1 MFFKPEYILILGF
14 TIIVDYF
21 AAIWIEQET
30 DAKRKQLFLILSLVA
45 NLGVLAAFKYYNFFN
60 KNLSLATHYFGYKN
74 PLLFLKIAL
83 PLGLSFHTFQAMS
96 YTIEVYRGNY
106 KAERHFGLYALY
118 VMFYPQLVAGPIER
132 PQQVLPQLKT
142 PHRFE
147 YDKVVSG
154 LRLML
159 WGMFKKVVIADQIS
173 TAIDPIF
180 DHPSRNTGVSVWMAV
195 VLFTF
200 QIYYDFSGY
209 SDIAVGSARVMGI
222 NLMRNFNHPYRA
234 KSITEFWR
242 RWHMSF
248 SSWIRDYL
256 YIPLGGN
263 KVKPERMYLNL
274 MIVFVAVGLW
284 HGAKWPMIVY
294 GFVNGIYVVFGL
306 ITQNIRKKIW
316 SFTGIPKLAS
326 VNTFFQVAT
335 TFFLVC
341 VARVLFRSEC
351 MLQVRQLYGKML
363 HLPTELN
370 KVYQHKIAFANLLP
384 DASNYPILIAIA
396 LWIGF
401 ASCIH
406 RIQEKWNINDL
417 LYSMPR
423 TVRWASYLLILIT
436 IFLYGATNNQHFI
449 YFQF

>member
-60 KNLSLATHYFGYKN
+60 KNLSIATHYFGYKN

-284 HGAKWPMIVY
+284 HGAKWPMIAY

-351 MLQVRQLYGKML
+351 MLQSHQIYSKMIKAFI
-363 HLPTELN
+363 EL
-370 KVYQHKIAFANLLP
+370 KYVYQSRLHILSLFPKKEFW
-384 DASNYPILIAIA
+384 PIWIAI
-396 LWIGF
+396 LCWILF
-401 ASCIH
+401 ASSIH
-406 RIQEKWNINDL
+406 RIQELTNINKL
-417 LYSMPR
+417 FHTIPQFL
-423 TVRWASYLLILIT
+423 RWLIYLFLIAV
-436 IFLYGATNNQHFI
+436 IFMYGQTKNNNFI